1 MTASLNRKEVRSE
14 AHGSGRYVN
23 IDNNSKSRLSVH
35 IKQDEKCVAIGLEN
49 LKERDNL
56 EDVALDGRIIFK

>member
-35 IKQDEKCVAIGLEN
+35 IKQDEKCVDI
-49 LKERDNL
+49 
-56 EDVALDGRIIFK
+56 